1 MHTGRVSRRST
12 LTRIGTIFLGF
23 GAALGVGYAGSRPAA
38 ALEADDEFLAEDVRI
53 ERNDGTVSAVSVAPE
68 LRFRWRNFGGGV
80 ETVDVMLSAAIEDVG
95 GFDVLLDASIESE
108 AITVEGDRL
117 DETDGTATLAVDQRD
132 LTDVGSAVTI
142 DDFGGDID
150 PGQSRTTPVELTLR
164 VDIAGMQGEKVTAFE
179 TASFDVT
186 VHNPEGTATATGRAN
201 TDVE

>member
-117 DETDGTATLAVDQRD
+117 DETDGTATLAVDRRD

-150 PGQSRTTPVELTLR
+150 PEREFDRCRSRLTG
-164 VDIAGMQGEKVTAFE
+164 VDIAGMQGEKVIAFE

-186 VHNPEGTATATGRAN
+186 VHNPEGTATGRAN